1 MLGGAKHSDGVT
13 WKKCDGCLL
22 GMLVADPCECVSKTK
37 RWTGA
42 AKHSGGVT
50 WKTYDG
56 CVVQEVDWRRQGLS
70 DGSSLKGLWHA
81 ENSSHLGQG
90 NLRPSQNRTPQ
101 PVQDNKARSQ
111 KLYC

>member
-1 MLGGAKHSDGVT
+1 MLGGAKNSGGVT

-56 CVVQEVDWRRQGLS
+56 CVVADPCESVSKRWTGAGK
-70 DGSSLKGLWHA
+70 GSA
-81 ENSSHLGQG
+81 
-90 NLRPSQNRTPQ
+90 T
-101 PVQDNKARSQ
+101 AAA
-111 KLYC
+111 